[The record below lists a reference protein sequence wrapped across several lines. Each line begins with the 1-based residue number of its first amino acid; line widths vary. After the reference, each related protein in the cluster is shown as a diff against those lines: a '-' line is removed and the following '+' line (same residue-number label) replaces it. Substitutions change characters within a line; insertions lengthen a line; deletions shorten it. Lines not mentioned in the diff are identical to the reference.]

1 MDFLINKSSKLSKT
15 QKLIFISLLLAQ
27 ALVLSYIERLI
38 PLNFSVPGAK
48 LGLANIITLT
58 SIYFL
63 NFKEA
68 SILVILRTILTA
80 FITGSISGFLYSFSG
95 AILSFLVMYLLL
107 VIGKDKFSI
116 IGISVIGAIFH
127 NIGQLLMAG
136 FIIQNFNIIFYLPF
150 LMITGVATGVLVG
163 FTSKY
168 LLNAMKKLKYFK

>member
-68 SILVILRTILTA
+68 SILVILRTILTT
-80 FITGSISGFLYSFSG
+80 FVTGSISGFLYSFSG

-116 IGISVIGAIFH
+116 IGISVVGSIFH

-136 FIIQNFNIIFYLPF
+136 FIMQNFNIIFYLPF
-150 LMITGVATGVLVG
+150 LMISGVATGILVG

-168 LLNAMKKLKYFK
+168 LLDTMKKLKYFN